1 MAEHESAEGTKGGKH
16 MAIIRASH
24 SRIKWARIKP
34 FISNRLFRCCAVL
47 CVSVVMLGGLVACED
62 TDIDNP
68 TLLPVYATPVDP
80 DPVGLRLAQAAERA
94 TQAQNKMA
102 QIESFRT
109 PLPTQDGLGA
119 SLPGTQ
125 QITSVTWTG
134 PIDQIT
140 RTLSEMAGLSFK
152 VTGKEPPLPMVVTV
166 DAHQEPISKILQD
179 IGAQA
184 GRRADLI
191 IDPMNRTLDLHYA
204 PTDGLNYY

>member
-1 MAEHESAEGTKGGKH
+1 
-16 MAIIRASH
+16 MAINGASRL
-24 SRIKWARIKP
+24 SVKGIKTKP
-34 FISNRLFRCCAVL
+34 FISNGLVRSCAVL
-47 CVSVVMLGGLVACED
+47 CVSVTLLGGLVACED
-62 TDIDNP
+62 TDQVENP
-68 TLLPVYATPVDP
+68 AMLPVYATPVDP

>member
-1 MAEHESAEGTKGGKH
+1 
-16 MAIIRASH
+16 MAIIRASQLKV
-24 SRIKWARIKP
+24 KWTTSVP
-34 FISNRLFRCCAVL
+34 FISRGLYRSCAAL
-47 CVSVVMLGGLVACED
+47 CISTVILGGLVACED
-62 TDIDNP
+62 TDVYNP
-68 TLLPVYATPVDP
+68 AMLPVYATPVDP

-152 VTGKEPPLPMVVTV
+152 VTGKEPPLPMVVSV
-166 DAHQEPISKILQD
+166 NAHQEPISKILQD

>member
-1 MAEHESAEGTKGGKH
+1 
-16 MAIIRASH
+16 MAISRASH
-24 SRIKWARIKP
+24 LKIKP
-34 FISNRLFRCCAVL
+34 LISSRLYRSCAML
-47 CVSVVMLGGLVACED
+47 CFLTLMLSVLVACEGD
-62 TDIDNP
+62 DIENP
-68 TLLPVYATPVDP
+68 TMLPIYATPVDP

-152 VTGKEPPLPMVVTV
+152 VTGKEPPLPMVVSV

>member
-1 MAEHESAEGTKGGKH
+1 
-16 MAIIRASH
+16 MAIRCALHTRA
-24 SRIKWARIKP
+24 AMM
-34 FISNRLFRCCAVL
+34 FRQILAVWCGVIFL
-47 CVSVVMLGGLVACED
+47 VMLTSCADDDVA
-62 TDIDNP
+62 NP

-119 SLPGTQ
+119 SLPGTS

-152 VTGKEPPLPMVVTV
+152 VTGKQPPLPMVVSV

-204 PTDGLNYY
+204 PTDGTNYY

>member
-1 MAEHESAEGTKGGKH
+1 
-16 MAIIRASH
+16 MAINRASFY
-24 SRIKWARIKP
+24 K
-34 FISNRLFRCCAVL
+34 ISSNFLRVCVVLGVVAVSTITLTGCA
-47 CVSVVMLGGLVACED
+47 D
-62 TDIDNP
+62 DDIENP

-109 PLPTQDGLGA
+109 PLPTQDGLGT
-119 SLPGTQ
+119 SLPGTA

-152 VTGKEPPLPMVVTV
+152 VTGKEPPLPMVVSV

-191 IDPMNRTLDLHYA
+191 IDPTNRTLDLHYA

>member
-1 MAEHESAEGTKGGKH
+1 MATRRTTPRTPRPLAPIFLL
-16 MAIIRASH
+16 AA
-24 SRIKWARIKP
+24 
-34 FISNRLFRCCAVL
+34 L
-47 CVSVVMLGGLVACED
+47 CVSVVACED
-62 TDIDNP
+62 APPMNP

-109 PLPTQDGLGA
+109 PLPQQEGLGLSMPGLNQVT
-119 SLPGTQ
+119 SL
-125 QITSVTWTG
+125 TWSG
-134 PIDQIT
+134 PIEQIT
-140 RTLSEMAGLSFK
+140 RTLAEMGGLTFK
-152 VTGKEPPLPMVVTV
+152 KTGKEPPLPLVVNV
-166 DAHQEPISKILQD
+166 EAHQESIGKILQD

-191 IDPMNRTLDLHYA
+191 IDPKNGTLDLHYA

>member
-1 MAEHESAEGTKGGKH
+1 
-16 MAIIRASH
+16 MAIHRASFYKVTCLENAGRFLRVCILLGLITV
-24 SRIKWARIKP
+24 STIT
-34 FISNRLFRCCAVL
+34 LTGCA
-47 CVSVVMLGGLVACED
+47 D
-62 TDIDNP
+62 DDIENP
-68 TLLPVYATPVDP
+68 AMLPVYATPVDP

-109 PLPTQDGLGA
+109 PLPTQDGLGT
-119 SLPGTQ
+119 SLPGTA

-152 VTGKEPPLPMVVTV
+152 VTGKEPPLPMIVSVN
-166 DAHQEPISKILQD
+166 AHQEPISKILQD

-191 IDPMNRTLDLHYA
+191 IDPTNRTLDLHYA

>member
-1 MAEHESAEGTKGGKH
+1 MANP
-16 MAIIRASH
+16 RANHRNFLRSQPLLVRGVAH
-24 SRIKWARIKP
+24 SVTWMCLGLA
-34 FISNRLFRCCAVL
+34 L
-47 CVSVVMLGGLVACED
+47 CGLLGACESD
-62 TDIDNP
+62 DIQNP
-68 TLLPVYATPVDP
+68 TLLPIYATPTDP

-191 IDPMNRTLDLHYA
+191 IDPTNRTLDLHYA

>member
-1 MAEHESAEGTKGGKH
+1 MVIERESC
-16 MAIIRASH
+16 
-24 SRIKWARIKP
+24 SRLDP
-34 FISNRLFRCCAVL
+34 FVSCGLFRLCAVL
-47 CVSVVMLGGLVACED
+47 CVSFAALSGLVACED
-62 TDIDNP
+62 VDIENP
-68 TLLPVYATPVDP
+68 ALLPVYATPVDP

-109 PLPTQDGLGA
+109 PLPTQNGLA
-119 SLPGTQ
+119 VSLPGTQ
-125 QITSVTWTG
+125 QITSITWTG

-140 RTLSEMAGLSFK
+140 RTLSEMAGLTFK
-152 VTGKEPPLPMVVTV
+152 VTGKEPPLPMVVSV
-166 DAHQEPISKILQD
+166 NAHQEPIGKILQD